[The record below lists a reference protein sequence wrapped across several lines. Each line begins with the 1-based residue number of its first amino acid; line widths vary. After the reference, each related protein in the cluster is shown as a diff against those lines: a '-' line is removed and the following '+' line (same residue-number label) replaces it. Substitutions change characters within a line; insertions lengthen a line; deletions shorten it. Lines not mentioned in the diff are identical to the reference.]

1 MYLLSTKRR
10 SSYGM
15 YMYAMISALVP
26 PPRLGLT
33 EPSRVLRVYVHRR
46 TDRPVAKRV
55 GRRATR
61 RPSLRTRL
69 RPPKPHAIA
78 RQYRIDLALGGHV
91 KHSVVWGSLSV
102 DTAQAT
108 PPRRPSINQKK
119 EKDMHA
125 VLLVPMSSTSWNPP
139 LFTSPSAAL
148 SMTADSHGAGSRS
161 NDVNLRPGAQV
172 LLAPLA
178 ALLCASIGSHPST
191 ASTETMIDPDMIFL
205 DYLSP
210 LSGSLNVPL
219 GGVHPADVY
228 VPSLAPFTDMPSMFA
243 LGQPVNSDALSV
255 IIFVLLAVLSDLAAA
270 SVGPSAA
277 LPLPNVSNHDVLRE
291 QAFTS
296 LLAEKAFLPSLA
308 ELSDSCFCIAED
320 EAQPG

>member
-1 MYLLSTKRR
+1 
-10 SSYGM
+10 
-15 YMYAMISALVP
+15 
-26 PPRLGLT
+26 
-33 EPSRVLRVYVHRR
+33 
-46 TDRPVAKRV
+46 
-55 GRRATR
+55 
-61 RPSLRTRL
+61 
-69 RPPKPHAIA
+69 
-78 RQYRIDLALGGHV
+78 
-91 KHSVVWGSLSV
+91 
-102 DTAQAT
+102 
-108 PPRRPSINQKK
+108 
-119 EKDMHA
+119 MHA

-139 LFTSPSAAL
+139 LLISPSAAL

-210 LSGSLNVPL
+210 LSGSLNDPL

-228 VPSLAPFTDMPSMFA
+228 VPSLAPITDMPSMFA
-243 LGQPVNSDALSV
+243 LGQAVTADAPLGV
-255 IIFVLLAVLSDLAAA
+255 GIFVLLAFLSDLAAT

-277 LPLPNVSNHDVLRE
+277 LPLPSVSNYDVLRE

-320 EAQPG
+320 ASHAG